1 MRRLGGPG
9 SGLDACLAF
18 YLERHFPPWQTGRP
32 TLIGEWGGHWDVNT
46 HKRLL
51 GEWHTGLWMGLTS
64 RDMWQRLNA
73 VYYAG
78 DTRYMRD
85 ADNLEGLT
93 AVEAEMCR
101 AHLPPGGSVLVAGAG
116 GGREIWA
123 LAQAGYRAE
132 GFECNEALVA
142 YGNDFLQRHA
152 VDGRTG
158 RIHLALPDVCPDLGS
173 QYDAVLIGWGVYI
186 HVSPSPAR
194 VAFLEQ
200 VKRVLKPGGRII
212 VGFCDRT
219 PHAASFRHI
228 DAIARRFN
236 RDVELGDKLEPTF
249 EPERPGEIRRS
260 CLDATAARKALGW
273 EAQTALADGLQ
284 RTLAA

>member
-1 MRRLGGPG
+1 MSVLPRAWLLAYRVAN
-9 SGLDACLAF
+9 GLAMT
-18 YLERHFPPWQTGRP
+18 FPHAATRALKG
-32 TLIGEWGGHWDVNT
+32 
-46 HKRLL
+46 
-51 GEWHTGLWMGLTS
+51 WHTGAWMGLTS
-64 RDMWQRLNA
+64 RDTWQRLNA

-85 ADNLEGLT
+85 AANLEGLT
-93 AVEAEMCR
+93 AVEDEMCR
-101 AHLPPGGSVLVAGAG
+101 AQVPPGASVLVAGAG

-158 RIHLALPDVCPDLGS
+158 RIHLAPPDVCPDLGAR
-173 QYDAVLIGWGVYI
+173 YDAVLIGWGVYI
-186 HVSPSPAR
+186 HVSPSPTR
-194 VAFLEQ
+194 VAFLRQ
-200 VKRVLKPGGRII
+200 VARVLKPGGRII

-219 PHAASFRHI
+219 PHASYFARI
-228 DAIARRFN
+228 DTIARRFN

-249 EPERPGEIRRS
+249 EHHFTPDE
-260 CLDATAARKALGW
+260 LTA
-273 EAQTALADGLQ
+273 ELQ
-284 RTLAA
+284 RAGFRPLAWDTRAWGQSLVCAEPIA